1 MSVIAESLRRTM
13 PVRADVTWRAATLR
27 AAKVGAVDVM
37 PPASR
42 CDKCEN
48 RSLMAYTDG
57 VTAESE
63 ALNAVDR
70 QILSILK
77 QDARIPWQMLGERVG
92 LSANAAADRVR
103 RLMRRR
109 VISRFT
115 VVVDQRTLGR
125 SLSAIIDAR
134 ITTTPKFDETLRK
147 RDDVVWA
154 AHVTGVPDVKIL
166 VACEGTD
173 GLDKFLQWLHKQG
186 ATDMRTDVVLRP
198 IV

>member
-1 MSVIAESLRRTM
+1 
-13 PVRADVTWRAATLR
+13 
-27 AAKVGAVDVM
+27 M
-37 PPASR
+37 PPVSR
-42 CDKCEN
+42 CDECEKRILCVYN
-48 RSLMAYTDG
+48 GIM
-57 VTAESE
+57 TAESE
-63 ALNAVDR
+63 ALDALDR
-70 QILSILK
+70 QILSVLK

-134 ITTTPKFDETLRK
+134 ITTTPKFDEALRK

-186 ATDMRTDVVLRP
+186 ATDTRTDVVLRP

>member
-1 MSVIAESLRRTM
+1 MGVL
-13 PVRADVTWRAATLR
+13 
-27 AAKVGAVDVM
+27 GAIPIV
-37 PPASR
+37 SR
-42 CDKCEN
+42 WDGCEN
-48 RSLMAYTDG
+48 RSLSAYN
-57 VTAESE
+57 VPMTADSE
-63 ALNAVDR
+63 AVDALDR
-70 QILSILK
+70 EILGILRE
-77 QDARIPWQMLGERVG
+77 DARIPWQMLGERVG

-103 RLMRRR
+103 RLVRRR

-115 VVVDQRTLGR
+115 AVVDQRTLGR

-134 ITTTPKFDETLRK
+134 IATTPKFDEALRK

-173 GLDKFLQWLHKQG
+173 GLDRFLQWLHKQG
-186 ATDMRTDVVLRP
+186 ATDTRTDVVLRH